1 MTMHDIVH
9 RLSSVLKIVLG
20 QEETMISHYFLL
32 VGSNTLQP
40 LPPPPPLP
48 SKKVWFSPKLPS
60 GPVVKEH
67 HHTISLD
74 LYFMLTFGT
83 NSTRRVN
90 VEMKFSVVAI
100 SAYLAWI

>member
-1 MTMHDIVH
+1 MHDIVH

-32 VGSNTLQP
+32 VGSNTLQT
-40 LPPPPPLP
+40 LPSPPPPLP
-48 SKKVWFSPKLPS
+48 SKKVWFSPKLPL

>member
-32 VGSNTLQP
+32 VGSNTLQT
-40 LPPPPPLP
+40 LSPPPLP
-48 SKKVWFSPKLPS
+48 SKKVWYSPKLPS

>member
-20 QEETMISHYFLL
+20 QEETMISRYFLL
-32 VGSNTLQP
+32 VGSNTLHT
-40 LPPPPPLP
+40 LPPLP
-48 SKKVWFSPKLPS
+48 SKKVWFSPKLPL

-74 LYFMLTFGT
+74 PYFMLTFGT